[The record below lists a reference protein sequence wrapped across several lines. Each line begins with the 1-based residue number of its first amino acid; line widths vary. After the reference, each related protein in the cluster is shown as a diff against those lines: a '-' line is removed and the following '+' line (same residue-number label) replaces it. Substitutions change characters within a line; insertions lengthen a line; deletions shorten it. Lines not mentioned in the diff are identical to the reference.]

1 MFSRLLLTAILAT
14 TLASAQRGGAGGGDT
29 GGDMGGGMG
38 GSGGRG
44 GDTGG
49 MNGMG
54 DGMGMNTRPHKQSK
68 LEMFADRLKLSKE
81 QKPEVESI
89 LQDGAKEAAPLRSQ
103 LLQGREAL
111 VSAVLAG
118 KTGADLD
125 EVVKGYS
132 VLEAKMTVIEA
143 KTFSKVCAMLKPNQ
157 QAKAASAFEFL
168 DGVFDVAP
176 PTGGGRRGRDR

>member
-1 MFSRLLLTAILAT
+1 MFARVLLTAILAT
-14 TLASAQRGGAGGGDT
+14 TLASAQRGGSGGDM
-29 GGDMGGGMG
+29 GGDMGGGT
-38 GSGGRG
+38 GGRG
-44 GDTGG
+44 GDTSG

-54 DGMGMNTRPHKQSK
+54 DATGMGMGMRPHRLSK
-68 LEMFADRLKLSKE
+68 LEMFAERLKLTKD
-81 QKPEVESI
+81 QKSEVESI
-89 LQDGAKEAAPLRSQ
+89 LQDGAKEATPLRTQ

-132 VLEAKMTVIEA
+132 ALEAKMTVIEA

-157 QAKAASAFEFL
+157 QTKAASAFEFL

-176 PTGGGRRGRDR
+176 PTGGGRRDR